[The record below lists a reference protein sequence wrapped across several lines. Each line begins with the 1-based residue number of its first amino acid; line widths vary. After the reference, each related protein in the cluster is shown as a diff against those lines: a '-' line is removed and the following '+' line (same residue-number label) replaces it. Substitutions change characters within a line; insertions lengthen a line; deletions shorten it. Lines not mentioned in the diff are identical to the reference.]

1 VNYLFANPGALVITI
16 FYTLYLSRKEKSFKE
31 FFQVE
36 GSMAVLVRNYL
47 LSILT
52 GCLWYSQFLFYGIAH
67 VQMGVLKF
75 SSWAIHMIMLILFST
90 AAGLIMREWHGCRKK
105 TLTTI
110 TLAIVILIGA
120 VLVLSYGNY
129 LGALTNAK

>member
-16 FYTLYLSRKEKSFKE
+16 FYTLHLSRKEKSFKE
-31 FFQVE
+31 FFHVE
-36 GSMAVLVRNYL
+36 GSLPVLVRNYL

-52 GCLWYSQFLFYGIAH
+52 GCLWYGQFLFYGVAH
-67 VQMGVLKF
+67 VQMGDLKF

-90 AAGLIMREWHGCRKK
+90 AAGLIMHEWHGCRKK
-105 TLTTI
+105 TLLTI
-110 TLAIVILIGA
+110 SAAILILIAA

-129 LGALTNAK
+129 LGAAASAH